1 MKAEIGPF
9 GSYLGFEVV
18 TWEADHACLALE
30 IQPFMLNRSGLLHG
44 GVIVALLDAA
54 AGYAGTYCTV
64 PGNVRRGMTL
74 SLSTSFIGQATAGRI
89 RADARVIGGGRS
101 TFFARVEVRDESDK
115 LVAAGDCTY
124 RLRSNS
130 IDPRGFDP
138 ATEPSKDT
146 Q

>member
-1 MKAEIGPF
+1 MPRDEPTSRPA
-9 GSYLGFEVV
+9 
-18 TWEADHACLALE
+18 
-30 IQPFMLNRSGLLHG
+30 RSRSA
-44 GVIVALLDAA
+44 I
-54 AGYAGTYCTV
+54 TKSR
-64 PGNVRRGMTL
+64 PL

-89 RADARVIGGGRS
+89 HADARVIGGGRS